1 MRILYIAEDGKQFD
15 DELSCRLYE
24 EDMTVLVG
32 ETKKLLSEIKL
43 FDKNGRRI
51 DNESKTNFLSEDL
64 YMDTDSISVPSDKH
78 AEALRRVGEVTGYD
92 CYRDIISGGYWEF
105 HKDSCT
111 FIKRN

>member
-43 FDKNGRRI
+43 FDKYGRKI
-51 DNESKTNFLSEDL
+51 DKSDFLSEEL
-64 YMDTDSISVPSDKH
+64 YETIEALSIPSDKH
-78 AEALRRVGEVTGYD
+78 AEALRRVGEVTGYL
-92 CYRDIISGGYWEF
+92 CYKDITSGGYWEF
-105 HKDSCT
+105 KQDAFT
-111 FIKRN
+111 YVKRN